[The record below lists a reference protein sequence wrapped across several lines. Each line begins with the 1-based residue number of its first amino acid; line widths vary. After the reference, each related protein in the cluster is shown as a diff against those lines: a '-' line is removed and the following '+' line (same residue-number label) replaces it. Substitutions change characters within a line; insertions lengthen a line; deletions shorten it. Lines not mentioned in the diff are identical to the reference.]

1 MAEVHRST
9 VAGWGNTAR
18 VTGTIVT
25 PTTEAE
31 IEQLLATANGGVI
44 ARGLGRSYGDP
55 AQVAGGTVASNASLQ
70 EFGPI
75 DRSTGLVTLGSGVSI
90 DTLLSVAIP
99 HGFFVP
105 VTPGTRQV
113 TIGGAIAS
121 DIHGKNH
128 HVDGSFMNHVQS
140 LDLVTPTGLKHVS
153 PTLDPELFWATAGG
167 MGLTGI
173 ILRATIKLLKI
184 DSAYVTV
191 DTTRHNNLDDVMA
204 AMIEGDHRYRYS
216 VAWVDC
222 MTSGARLGRG
232 VLTRGDHAPADVAQ
246 GKTGAE
252 EAIPTKPRLSVPFDA
267 PSGLLNRLSITA
279 FNEAWFRK
287 APKQKIGGIER
298 ISTFFHP
305 LDGVAN
311 WNRLYGQR
319 GFVQYQFVVPDE
331 QAETIRLAIEKLSSS
346 KVPSFLAVLK
356 RFGPGNLSPMSF
368 PTPGWTLALDL
379 PVGPAALPR
388 VLDELDEL
396 VSQAGGRIYFAKDSR
411 MSPASVAEMYPG
423 LEAFRSVL
431 HRVDPDGV
439 MVSDLARRLNLR
451 GTLDA

>member
-1 MAEVHRST
+1 
-9 VAGWGNTAR
+9 
-18 VTGTIVT
+18 
-25 PTTEAE
+25 
-31 IEQLLATANGGVI
+31 
-44 ARGLGRSYGDP
+44 
-55 AQVAGGTVASNASLQ
+55 
-70 EFGPI
+70 
-75 DRSTGLVTLGSGVSI
+75 
-90 DTLLSVAIP
+90 
-99 HGFFVP
+99 

-232 VLTRGDHAPADVAQ
+232 VLTRGDHASSDIAH
-246 GKTGAE
+246 GKAGAE

-287 APKQKIGGIER
+287 APKHKIGGIER
-298 ISTFFHP
+298 LSTFFHP

-431 HRVDPDGV
+431 RRVDPDGV